1 MTVLYISCT
10 VLYIISLAASPK
22 KTWMAIKSGIM
33 MFLKILP
40 QFLVIILVMTFV
52 LFVFPPEKIVKLLSE
67 SNNWVNVFV
76 ASIVGSIVVIPGFI
90 VYPLAGILKSIGV
103 GYAVLASFTTTLMMV
118 GILTFPLEKQ
128 YYGTKLTI
136 ARNVTSY
143 FIAITVSIVIG
154 LLMGGLF

>member
-1 MTVLYISCT
+1 MTVLYISCA
-10 VLYIISLAASPK
+10 VLYIVSLIADRK
-22 KTWMAIKSGIM
+22 KTWMAAKSGIKM
-33 MFLKILP
+33 LLKILP

-52 LFVFPPEKIVKLLSE
+52 LYIVPPEKIVELLSK

-76 ASIVGSIVVIPGFI
+76 ASVIGSIVVIPGFI
-90 VYPLAGILKSIGV
+90 VFPLAGILKGIGV

-128 YYGTKLTI
+128 YYGMKFALI
-136 ARNVTSY
+136 RNITSY
-143 FIAITVSIVIG
+143 IIAIVVSIVIG